1 MQVLLDTHAFLWW
14 IDNDRRLSPQARTV
28 MGEGSNRLFFS
39 AASSWEMAI
48 KARLGKLRVPG
59 DLATFLTDHL
69 VRNNVMT
76 LSIHLSHTLQVY
88 TLPDLHRD
96 PFDRLLVAQSQLEQ
110 LPILTT
116 DPLIK
121 QYTVQTIW

>member
-14 IDNDRRLSPQARTV
+14 IDNDQRLSPRARAI

-39 AASSWEMAI
+39 AVSGWEMAI

-69 VRNNVMT
+69 VRNNITT

-110 LPILTT
+110 LPILTA
-116 DPLIK
+116 DPLIQ
-121 QYTVQTIW
+121 QYIVQTIW